1 MGMLLYTIG
10 KLAKLNGVTV
20 RTVRYYYEIGLL
32 TPSAKSE
39 EGHRLYEEQALA
51 TLHMIQYLK
60 R

>member
-1 MGMLLYTIG
+1 MYTIG